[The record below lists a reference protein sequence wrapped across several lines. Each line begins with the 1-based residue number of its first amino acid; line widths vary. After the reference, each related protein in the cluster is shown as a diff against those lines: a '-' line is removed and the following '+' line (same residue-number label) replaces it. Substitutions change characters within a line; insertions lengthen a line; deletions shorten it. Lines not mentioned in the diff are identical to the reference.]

1 MRVVGVVGV
10 VGALA
15 LASACFEFEG
25 RPDAGVGDEPEGT
38 IAGRITVQA
47 PQGGFA
53 AGGTPRPVGRTVAAP
68 ARPSSKL
75 PLEWKAGDALV
86 LFEPKRFD
94 APALTP
100 VLASMLKD
108 AELPGT
114 SAEVVRCSAQ
124 RFCKVVLRDAKGAL
138 LDADATGLA
147 IDALDKVKAP
157 GIKAV
162 ARNTKK
168 WGFRVPS
175 DALYGYQWNFDFI
188 HMSAAWD
195 ITVGNPNLVIGV
207 VDSGLVQAHPDI
219 NARIARDPINNT
231 LVGADLISDDGLDL
245 DDIPGRDT
253 NPEDPGDQLWGSQS
267 SWHGS
272 HVAGIVASETDNAG
286 EGVAGVTWTGSIVP
300 ARVLGHHLTGFDDD
314 ILDGLLWVIGDPDVA
329 GVPRNVKPARVVNL
343 SLGGPTEPG
352 SQQVWDD
359 VIASILND
367 TAGRYPQ
374 KPLLVAA
381 AGNSDEDANGIV
393 PANCAGMIT
402 VGASNIDGLRTQYS
416 NWGTVVD
423 LMAPGGQLGTD
434 RNSDGVDDGIL
445 SLSGMDYELREG
457 TSMSAPHV
465 TGMLALLLSANDTL
479 TQAQAESILKNSA
492 DERGICSEGCGAGW
506 LDAVSALLLAGGEI
520 QLTPLLVADST
531 SVFFPTGMQSRQ
543 VAVLNLGNAPFT
555 FHALIEGAQADLFT
569 VTPTTG
575 AVDVAAAPGGRV
587 DLTVSLARGGFDA
600 GSANLVIVGEGD
612 ATGQEAVV
620 NLGFAEQGGRSPR
633 ELQAIEVAAYQENS
647 EGALVRVAATLALSD
662 DDFAYQ
668 ITGLPA
674 GDYQVF
680 AIGDD
685 NQDGLFDGQR
695 EASGSYPTGAEPAAV
710 HVDDDARVEGVD
722 FAVVA
727 SFVPSVEGGVGAPCV
742 DDGDC
747 RFSADAACITSFAGG
762 YCSRLCDLDGA
773 CGENAACEILECD
786 TGPCAVCLLQC
797 VSDSQCRFD
806 DGYICDRFGT
816 CTPEEFGN

>member
-1 MRVVGVVGV
+1 MRVAG
-10 VGALA
+10 LA
-15 LASACFEFEG
+15 LFAGISGLSAACFEFDE
-25 RPDAGVGDEPEGT
+25 RPDAGVGDEPEGV
-38 IAGRITVQA
+38 IAGRISVQA
-47 PQGGFA
+47 PAGGFA
-53 AGGTPRPVGRTVAAP
+53 AARMPQPVARTVAAP
-68 ARPSSKL
+68 QKPSSKM
-75 PLEWKAGDALV
+75 PREWKAGDALV
-86 LFEPKRFD
+86 LFELKRFD
-94 APALTP
+94 AAGLAP
-100 VLASMLKD
+100 VLAKMLKD
-108 AELPGT
+108 ADLKGT
-114 SAEVVRCSAQ
+114 RAEVVRCSAQ
-124 RFCKVVLRDAKGAL
+124 RFCKVVLRDPAGVPLGAE
-138 LDADATGLA
+138 ATGLA

-157 GIKAV
+157 GIKVV
-162 ARNTKK
+162 ARNMKK

-175 DALYGYQWNFDFI
+175 DELYGFQWDFDFI
-188 HMSAAWD
+188 HMGAAWD
-195 ITVGNPNLVIGV
+195 ISVGDPDMVVGI

-231 LVGADLISDDGLDL
+231 LVGADLVSDDIDL

-253 NPEDPGDQLWGSQS
+253 NPEDPGDGLFGSQS
-267 SWHGS
+267 SWHGT
-272 HVAGIVASETDNAG
+272 HIAGTIAAETDNAG
-286 EGVAGVTWTGSIVP
+286 EGIAGITWVGSIVP
-300 ARVLGHHLTGFDDD
+300 ARVLGDHLSGYDDD
-314 ILDGLLWVIGDPDVA
+314 ILDGLLWVIGDADVQ

-367 TAGRYPQ
+367 TADRYPQ

-402 VGASNIDGLRTQYS
+402 VGANNIDGIRATYS
-416 NWGTVVD
+416 NYGSVIDV
-423 LMAPGGQLGTD
+423 MAPGGQFGTD
-434 RNSDGVDDGIL
+434 RNSDGMDDGIL
-445 SLSGMDYELREG
+445 SLSGMDYEPREG

-465 TGMLALLLSANDTL
+465 AGVVALLLAANDTL

-506 LDAVSALLLAGGEI
+506 LDAVSALLLSGGEI
-520 QLTPLLVADST
+520 QLTPLLVADSS

-543 VAVLNLGNAPFT
+543 VAVLNLGNAPFS
-555 FHALIEGAQADLFT
+555 FHTLIEGAQAELFS
-569 VTPTTG
+569 VTPTSGT
-575 AVDVAAAPGGRV
+575 VDVAASPGGRV
-587 DLTVSLARGGFDA
+587 DLTVSVARGAFDA
-600 GSANLVIVGEGD
+600 GSANLILVGDGD

-633 ELQAIEVAAYQENS
+633 ELQVIEVSAYEDVGGELS
-647 EGALVRVAATLALSD
+647 RVASTLALAA
-662 DDFAYQ
+662 DDFAYE

-680 AIGDD
+680 AAGDD
-685 NQDGLFDGQR
+685 NQDGVFDGQR
-695 EASGSYPTGAEPAAV
+695 EASGSYPTGEAPASV
-710 HVDDDARVEGVD
+710 HVDDDARTEGID
-722 FAVVA
+722 FAVIA
-727 SFVPSVEGGVGAPCV
+727 SFVATVEGGVGAPCA

-747 RFSADAACITSFAGG
+747 RFSADAACVTSFAGG

-797 VSDSQCRFD
+797 VSDAQCRFEE
-806 DGYICDRFGT
+806 GYLCDRFGT